1 MFPLWENACSSK
13 QQIHFI
19 HLKIMARPKKS
30 NDELRIFNVMIAL
43 NKFEK
48 EKLDQLIA
56 LREDNASVVI
66 RELIMGESLNVNR
79 ISKIDVST
87 HLLTRRISNNFNQ
100 YVRSV
105 HQTRLNKIDIEVMQE
120 IKMLLETIHLKM
132 LNQ

>member
-79 ISKIDVST
+79 ISKIDMST

-105 HQTRLNKIDIEVMQE
+105 HQTRLNKIDIEIMQE

-132 LNQ
+132 LSQ

>member
-13 QQIHFI
+13 QKIHFI
-19 HLKIMARPKKS
+19 HLEIMARPKKS

-48 EKLDQLIA
+48 EKLDQLIT

-66 RELIMGESLNVNR
+66 RELIMSESLNVNR
-79 ISKIDVST
+79 ISKIDAST

-100 YVRSV
+100 YVRSM
-105 HQTRLNKIDIEVMQE
+105 HQTRLNKIDIEIMQE

-132 LNQ
+132 LSQ

>member
-1 MFPLWENACSSK
+1 
-13 QQIHFI
+13 
-19 HLKIMARPKKS
+19 MARPKKS

-66 RELIMGESLNVNR
+66 RELIMSKSLNVNR

-132 LNQ
+132 MSQ